1 MADAGNPG
9 LSAAQLAARTGL
21 PVGTLRMWQSRH
33 DFPAAPGPAGRH
45 RRYGERD
52 VELVREV
59 TRLRAQGLSLP
70 AAIERAR
77 RAHTAPAASV
87 FAGLRHRHPE
97 IAARTFGKRPLLAL
111 SNALEDEYCA
121 RAAGGL
127 LLATFQRERF
137 YRQAQRRWREL
148 ARCAELAVAM
158 ADFATLGE
166 PAGGPVEVPV
176 QATEPLSREW
186 VLVVD
191 APGAQACLAAW
202 EQPAQRELPDSH
214 RRFEVVWSFEPAVVR
229 SASGVATQLLRR
241 LAPSVA
247 ARIPAA
253 ALDPAPEAR
262 PELRFASSLAD
273 RVVGYLAAD
282 PAERLAGH

>member
-1 MADAGNPG
+1 
-9 LSAAQLAARTGL
+9 
-21 PVGTLRMWQSRH
+21 MWQSRH
-33 DFPAAPGPAGRH
+33 GFPAAPGPAGRH
-45 RRYGERD
+45 RRYGDHD
-52 VELVREV
+52 VELVIEV
-59 TRLRAQGLSLP
+59 TRLRAQGLSLA

-77 RAHTAPAASV
+77 HVCAPPAASV
-87 FAGLRHRHPE
+87 FASLRRQHPE

-111 SNALEDEYCA
+111 TNALEDEYCA

-148 ARCAELAVAM
+148 SRCAELAVAM
-158 ADFATLGE
+158 ADFATHRE
-166 PAGGPVEVPV
+166 PPGGPVEVPV
-176 QATEPLSREW
+176 QAPEPLSREW

-191 APGAQACLAAW
+191 APGAHACLAAW
-202 EQPAQRELPDSH
+202 EQPTQREVPDAQ

-229 SASGVATQLLRR
+229 SASGVAAELLRR
-241 LAPSVA
+241 LAPPVA
-247 ARIPAA
+247 DRIPAA

-273 RVVGYLAAD
+273 RVVGYLATD
-282 PAERLAGH
+282 PTGAWWVTDRSTTASRSTAVRD